1 MGITD
6 NRLARALFI
15 THRAANEAASRYI
28 SKRVKHEICSAR
40 QGNDRGFEVLLFNA
54 DGSYLGHIGLET

>member
-15 THRAANEAASRYI
+15 TQRGANEAASHYI
-28 SKRVKHEICSAR
+28 SKNVKHEVVPAR
-40 QGNDRGFEVLLFNA
+40 QGNDRGFEVLLSYAN
-54 DGSYLGHIGLET
+54 GNYLGHIGLET